1 MSEYL
6 AKLERTFERFEKE
19 VEELKKLEYCDLYS
33 ITEENLGEVSNEI
46 ANKLISTFGIPEP
59 EPELEY
65 EVMKEDVVHDVAR
78 SISVAR
84 AIRNMLYQEPSIKNE
99 VAHRSEHDDCVMI
112 HVYSPRIIVDH
123 TRNECL
129 LAPFTLRCNARN
141 FDIEGTAHVAEL
153 FAAFDFPK
161 LRFWGPH
168 CYIVKG
174 DRGSRY
180 VELDWRDHDEP
191 GYPEFKK
198 IKSTEVIGAGY
209 IDGLWATVLTKGDL
223 DYVHMFVG
231 NDFDEVNI
239 LDMYEE

>member
-6 AKLERTFERFEKE
+6 EKFEKFEKE
-19 VEELKKLEYCDLYS
+19 VEELKRLEYCDLYS
-33 ITEENLGEVSNEI
+33 VTEENLGDVSNEI
-46 ANKLISTFGIPEP
+46 ANKLINTFGVPDVYEESEWPRQSMTFGIAYT
-59 EPELEY
+59 L
-65 EVMKEDVVHDVAR
+65 R
-78 SISVAR
+78 T
-84 AIRNMLYQEPSIKNE
+84 MLYQEPSVENE

-112 HVYSPRIIVDH
+112 HVYSPRIMVDY

-129 LAPFTLRCNARN
+129 LAPFTLRCNAGN
-141 FDIEGTAHVAEL
+141 FDTEGAAHVAEL

-174 DRGSRY
+174 DKGSRY

-198 IKSTEVIGAGY
+198 IKETEVIGVGY

-231 NDFDEVNI
+231 NDFDKVEI
-239 LDMYEE
+239 FDMYEE